1 MFNILKNLNYASEW
15 NIINMLMISKSIYY
29 SHLKDQ
35 TEVSDVLSEAK
46 KQSSQLEGTAG
57 RLSD

>member
-1 MFNILKNLNYASEW
+1 MKHHQYVDDFKV
-15 NIINMLMISKSIYY
+15 IYY

-35 TEVSDVLSEAK
+35 TEVSDVLTEAK